1 MTVDN
6 YVAIFR
12 CYSDMTIFIIGHI
25 DDNELIL
32 GQLLDCMHECFD
44 RIFRKGIERK
54 SLIEN
59 MSGVILVID
68 ELLDQGIV
76 MHLEPST
83 ILARIDTKGKGGAS
97 SHRGGGHQDD
107 SHHGEAS
114 SSAAGGSSSGGS
126 GGLFASVFSS
136 ARSQLAKS
144 MGMH

>member
-32 GQLLDCMHECFD
+32 GMLLDCMHECFD

-76 MHLEPST
+76 MHLEPSI
-83 ILARIDTKGKGGAS
+83 ILARIDTKGKGGQGAS
-97 SHRGGGHQDD
+97 GVTSSNSHTD
-107 SHHGEAS
+107 AS
-114 SSAAGGSSSGGS
+114 SSSGQGGSSSGGS
-126 GGLFASVFSS
+126 GLFASVFSS

>member
-1 MTVDN
+1 
-6 YVAIFR
+6 
-12 CYSDMTIFIIGHI
+12 MTIFIIGHI

-32 GQLLDCMHECFD
+32 GMLLDCMHECFD

-68 ELLDQGIV
+68 ELLDQGVI

-83 ILARIDTKGKGGAS
+83 VLARIDTKGKGGH
-97 SHRGGGHQDD
+97 SHSGGDHG
-107 SHHGEAS
+107 SGHGESAS
-114 SSAAGGSSSGGS
+114 GATTGSSSSGGS
-126 GGLFASVFSS
+126 GLFASVFSS

>member
-32 GQLLDCMHECFD
+32 GMLLDCMHECFD

-68 ELLDQGIV
+68 ELLDSGII
-76 MHLEPST
+76 MHLEPT
-83 ILARIDTKGKGGAS
+83 IILARIDTKAGKGGHSAAGDHS
-97 SHRGGGHQDD
+97 S
-107 SHHGEAS
+107 SSTTAS
-114 SSAAGGSSSGGS
+114 SSSATGGSSSGGGS
-126 GGLFASVFSS
+126 GLFASVFSS